1 MPERSLPQP
10 LWRNHDLKAAYDVV
24 IVGGGAHGLATAY
37 YLASRYGITNVAVLE
52 QKYVGFGASGRNTA
66 ILRANYRTPEGIRF
80 YHQSLKLYE
89 TLAQALDFNLMFSQ
103 QGHFTLGHSPA
114 SITALTTRAEM
125 NKVEGV
131 DSYLVT
137 PAEIKR
143 MIPEIDVSDRPHYPI
158 LGALYHPPGGIIR
171 HDAVV
176 WGFARGADR
185 HGVHIHQLTEVE
197 SVVCQGNRVT
207 AVNTNRGTVG
217 CGVLVS
223 ATAGWSSELCRLVG
237 IKLPIT
243 TQPLQAFVT
252 QGLKPWLHHV
262 VVSSTLHIYLSQSDR
277 GELVCGGAVDSFPQ
291 YTLRS
296 TLEVLES
303 YAMHLLE
310 LFPMLHNIKVQR
322 QWAGICDMTPDYAP
336 ILSPLEAYQN
346 LYITCGWGTWGFKAA
361 PASGYNMAEMVA
373 SGSIPDMIRPFS
385 YDRFLKNQ
393 LLGEK
398 AAASVG
404 S

>member
-37 YLASRYGITNVAVLE
+37 YLATRHGITNVAVLE

-114 SITALTTRAEM
+114 SMTALTTRAEM

-143 MIPEIDVSDRPHYPI
+143 MIPEIDVSDRPHHPI

-185 HGVHIHQLTEVE
+185 CGVHIHQLTEVE
-197 SVVCQGNRVT
+197 SVVCQGDRIT
-207 AVNTNRGTVG
+207 AVNTNRGTIG
-217 CGVLVS
+217 CGMLVS

-296 TLEVLES
+296 TLDVLES

-322 QWAGICDMTPDYAP
+322 QWAGMCDMTPDYAP
-336 ILSPLEAYQN
+336 ILSPLEAYKN

-373 SGSIPDMIRPFS
+373 SGSIPERIRPFS